1 MVKRGIHRHQQITSK
16 IINYQNR
23 MQTKERKI
31 ARQFEK
37 ECKRNLLKNLLEN
50 LLGKEI
56 EKVTITNEGDSIIV
70 APKGWIKKQI
80 WREINYI
87 LRLQKFSWL
96 SNGKDSCWFRLI
108 S

>member
-1 MVKRGIHRHQQITSK
+1 
-16 IINYQNR
+16 
-23 MQTKERKI
+23 MQVKERKI

-37 ECKRNLLKNLLEN
+37 ECKRNLLTNLLTNLLEN

-70 APKGWIKKQI
+70 TPKGWIKKQI

-87 LRLQKFSWL
+87 LRLRKFS
-96 SNGKDSCWFRLI
+96 
-108 S
+108 